1 MSIIINEYSYIYI
14 KLSGLRNF
22 VIEDFLYEDFEK
34 IKNIQELINFIS
46 PYFPNVN
53 FISFTIEEIE
63 NQLFN
68 SFFKIIAKIF
78 LSSPRN
84 IREFLRSYILKF
96 EIDNIKQIILG
107 IILQMSKEEIK
118 QNINFVV
125 EDYLEHREF
134 IEKLVEITN
143 LDEIQFLMRETHYN
157 QIIREG
163 IIYFKK
169 TNEIFVLES
178 FLDKFYFENLKIQ
191 KKKLKKAEERIIGA
205 FIDFNIEL
213 YNINLLY
220 RGNKNKI
227 NKDLL
232 EQFIVPHKFFFN
244 EGHLNHLLNIEDP
257 NQFLK
262 YVNNQLSKNQD
273 LKKDFQE
280 ISPNNSNPIVT
291 IKNLYRN
298 HFFNK
303 FKHLIDIKDSSIYQI
318 LKLLIKKEMEIE
330 KIIKKTVQI
339 LHQLG

>member
-14 KLSGLRNF
+14 KLSRLKKF
-22 VIEDFLYEDFEK
+22 IIEDFLYKDIEK
-34 IKNIQELINFIS
+34 IKDIKELINFIA
-46 PYFPNVN
+46 PYYPNIN

-63 NQLFN
+63 SQLYN

-78 LSSPRN
+78 LSSPQN
-84 IREFLRSYILKF
+84 MREFLKSYILKF

-107 IILQMSKEEIK
+107 IILNMPKEELK
-118 QNINFVV
+118 QNTNFII

-134 IEKLVEITN
+134 IEKLVETTN

-191 KKKLKKAEERIIGA
+191 KKKIKKAEERIIGA

-244 EGHLNHLLNIEDP
+244 VGHLNHLLKLEEP
-257 NQFLK
+257 NEFLK
-262 YVNNQLSKNQD
+262 YISNQLSKSQD
-273 LKKDFQE
+273 LEKGFQE
-280 ISPNNSNPIVT
+280 ISQNNSNPILT

-303 FKHLIDIKDSSIYQI
+303 FKHLIDIKDSSIFQI
-318 LKLLIKKEMEIE
+318 LELLIKKEMEIE